1 MWDRAAK
8 LRNPLRMSRSRSRSR
23 VRLYHHVSEFP
34 SSGPIK
40 PHFHQLTHFSRL
52 QYGWN
57 IHTEV
62 HVVLRQLCTSLQPQV
77 SFQVLVLLERLSHIV
92 WWRAGVVIP
101 ECYQTCLSGFP
112 LRNAYTVG
120 FKSSNS
126 HFSVWFYRHFSS
138 FITSEVWIYRQN
150 KLALPRQ
157 QALRATFI
165 FLNARFSMTP
175 CYF

>member
-1 MWDRAAK
+1 MSW
-8 LRNPLRMSRSRSRSR
+8 SRSLSW
-23 VRLYHHVSEFP
+23 VDLYHHVSP

-40 PHFHQLTHFSRL
+40 PHFPQLTHFSLL

-57 IHTEV
+57 IHIEV
-62 HVVLRQLCTSLQPQV
+62 SIALRQLCTSLQPQV
-77 SFQVLVLLERLSHIV
+77 SFEVLVLLERLSHIV
-92 WWRAGVVIP
+92 WWHAGCSVVIP

-138 FITSEVWIYRQN
+138 FLTSEVWIYRQN

-157 QALRATFI
+157 QALRATFF
-165 FLNARFSMTP
+165 FLNARFSMAP